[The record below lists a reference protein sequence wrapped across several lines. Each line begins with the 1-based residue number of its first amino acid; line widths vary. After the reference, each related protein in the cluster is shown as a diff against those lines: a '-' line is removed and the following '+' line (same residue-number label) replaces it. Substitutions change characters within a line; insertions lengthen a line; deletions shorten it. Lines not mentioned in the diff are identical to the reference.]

1 MCRVCM
7 VCSVCNRL
15 SAEREFDLEKAMPS
29 ALHLILLLGGKEQ
42 VEDMWGMCDV
52 APCAVA

>member
-1 MCRVCM
+1 M
-7 VCSVCNRL
+7 VCSVCSRL

-42 VEDMWGMCDV
+42 VEDMWGMCGV